1 MSVEDKLESIMSE
14 LRSIRKTTEKL
25 EERINGNGRAGV
37 FERIVSVETR
47 ISEAE
52 KNKSASVALGTAI
65 LSALGVVASLF
76 LGK

>member
-52 KNKSASVALGTAI
+52 KNKSAAVALGTAI
-65 LSALGVVASLF
+65 MSALGVVASLF
-76 LGK
+76 FGK

>member
-1 MSVEDKLESIMSE
+1 MSVEDKLEAIMSE
-14 LRSIRKTTEKL
+14 LRSIKKTTEKL

-47 ISEAE
+47 ITEAE

-65 LSALGVVASLF
+65 VSALGVVASLF
-76 LGK
+76 FGK

>member
-47 ISEAE
+47 VSEAE
-52 KNKSASVALGTAI
+52 KNKSA
-65 LSALGVVASLF
+65 
-76 LGK
+76 